1 MAGKDKKEIDKVSG
15 VETTGHEW
23 DGLKELNNPLP
34 RWWVWVWLVTIIW
47 SIWYWVLYPAWPVPG
62 GATEGTK
69 GYTQFKELA
78 ESQKEILAR
87 QQQYLDRFDGAS
99 FKEIMNDK
107 ELYAFA
113 MAGGASA
120 FKDNCATCH
129 GSGAQ
134 GSKGYPN
141 LNDDDW
147 LWGGKLSDIYYTIKH
162 GIRSSSDETHSSNMP
177 AFGKD
182 GLLDREEIDAV
193 VGYVLTL
200 SGAEHKNNYSMGQEI
215 FAQNCAAC
223 HGDKGQGGQEF
234 GAPNLSD
241 KIWLYGGKR
250 EDIFYSVY
258 NARAGIMPTW
268 KDRLDENTIKE
279 LAVYVHQLGGGEVE
293 SDSVTIQDDE
303 EEAAENVEQEQNETS
318 KDQTNAEE

>member
-1 MAGKDKKEIDKVSG
+1 MADKENKEVDKVSG

-34 RWWVWVWLVTIIW
+34 RWWVWVWLVCILW

-78 ESQKEILAR
+78 QSQKEILDR
-87 QQQYLDRFDGAS
+87 QQQYLDRFDKAS
-99 FKEIMNDK
+99 FDQIMNDK

-129 GSGAQ
+129 GSGAE

-147 LWGGKLSDIYYTIKH
+147 LWGGKLSDIYYTIKY
-162 GIRSSSDETHSSNMP
+162 GIRSVDEETRISKMP
-177 AFGKD
+177 AFGKE
-182 GLLDREEIDAV
+182 GLLDRKEIDAV
-193 VGYVLTL
+193 VGYVFSL
-200 SGAEHKNNYSMGQEI
+200 SGTGDNHDGTYDLGQKI
-215 FAQNCAAC
+215 FAQNCATC
-223 HGDKGQGGQEF
+223 HGDNGQGKREF

-250 EDIFYSVY
+250 EDIFYTVY
-258 NARAGIMPTW
+258 NARSGIMPTW
-268 KDRLDENTIKE
+268 QDRLDENTIKE
-279 LAVYVHQLGGGEVE
+279 LTVYVHQLGGGEIE
-293 SDSVTIQDDE
+293 SDSAANQRDE
-303 EEAAENVEQEQNETS
+303 EKAADDAKQE
-318 KDQTNAEE
+318 

>member
-1 MAGKDKKEIDKVSG
+1 MADKENKEIDKVSG

-34 RWWVWVWLVTIIW
+34 RWWLWVWLVCIIW
-47 SIWYWVLYPAWPVPG
+47 SMWYWVLYPAWPVPG

-87 QQQYLDRFDGAS
+87 QQQYLDRFDKAS
-99 FKEIMNDK
+99 FDQIMNDK

-129 GSGAQ
+129 GSGAE

-162 GIRSSSDETHSSNMP
+162 GIRSSDEETRLSKMP
-177 AFGKD
+177 AFGKE
-182 GLLDREEIDAV
+182 GLLDRKEIDAV
-193 VGYVLTL
+193 VGYVFSL
-200 SGAEHKNNYSMGQEI
+200 SGAGDNHDGTYDLGQKI
-215 FAQNCAAC
+215 FAQNCATC
-223 HGDKGQGGQEF
+223 HGDNGQGKREF

-250 EDIFYSVY
+250 EDIFYTVY

-268 KDRLDENTIKE
+268 QNRLDENTIKE

-293 SDSVTIQDDE
+293 SDSSENQSDE
-303 EEAAENVEQEQNETS
+303 EKAADDAKQE
-318 KDQTNAEE
+318 

>member
-1 MAGKDKKEIDKVSG
+1 MADKENKEIDKVSG

-34 RWWVWVWLVTIIW
+34 RWWVWVWLICILW

-78 ESQKEILAR
+78 QSQKEILAR
-87 QQQYLDRFDGAS
+87 QQQYLDRFDKAS
-99 FKEIMNDK
+99 FDQIMNDQ

-113 MAGGASA
+113 MAGGSAA

-129 GSGAQ
+129 GSGAE

-162 GIRSSSDETHSSNMP
+162 GIRSVDEETRISKMP
-177 AFGKD
+177 AFGKE
-182 GLLDREEIDAV
+182 GLLDRKEIDAV
-193 VGYVLTL
+193 VGYVFSL
-200 SGAEHKNNYSMGQEI
+200 SGAGDNHDGNYDLGQKI
-215 FAQNCAAC
+215 FAQNCATC
-223 HGDKGQGGQEF
+223 HGDNGQGKREF
-234 GAPNLSD
+234 GAPNLSE

-250 EDIFYSVY
+250 EDIFYTVY

-268 KDRLDENTIKE
+268 QNRLDENTIKE

-293 SDSVTIQDDE
+293 SDSSENQSDE
-303 EEAAENVEQEQNETS
+303 EKAADDAKQE
-318 KDQTNAEE
+318 